1 MRAVSRRF
9 QGWKRREVAEASQRI
24 GKRAQLIMR
33 SRIRSLTWLTVVLVL
48 ALCLAAWSGFAGPK
62 KAVDTW
68 VATWGASPVAPLP
81 ANTTNTGFTNQTVRM
96 IVHTSLGGSEARV
109 RLSNAFG
116 TESLAIG
123 AAHVALRSM
132 NAGIVSGTDKALT
145 FSGSNSVTISPGAL
159 VVSDSVKLDVPALS
173 DLSVSLYLPGPTG
186 QATWHA
192 AALSTNYISKPGDFT
207 GAADLPVDHTVTS
220 WFYLTDVEVKSS
232 KDTLAIVTFGDSI
245 TDGTRST
252 LDTNH
257 RWPNLLAERLAQHH
271 IKLSVVDEGIAG
283 NRVLHDFVGPNAL
296 ARFDRDVLAQPG
308 VGYVTVLLGI
318 NDIGDISRV
327 LTQPGLVHQPVS
339 ADEIIAGHRQM
350 ITRAHEQGL
359 KIVGCTLTPFD
370 GAAYFTPEGETKRQ
384 AVNKFIRTG
393 GGYDG
398 VIDFDAVVRDPAQP
412 GRFLAVYDSGDHLHP
427 NDAGYKAMADA
438 VDLSLFKKR

>member
-1 MRAVSRRF
+1 MRN
-9 QGWKRREVAEASQRI
+9 
-24 GKRAQLIMR
+24 
-33 SRIRSLTWLTVVLVL
+33 RIRSLTWLAFVAALT
-48 ALCLAAWSGFAGPK
+48 LCLAAWSGFAGAK
-62 KAVDTW
+62 EADGTW
-68 VATWGASPVAPLP
+68 VATWGTSPVAPLP
-81 ANTTNTGFTNQTVRM
+81 ANTTNTGFTNQTVRL
-96 IVHTSLGGSEARV
+96 IVHTSLGGNEVRV

-132 NAGIVSGTDKALT
+132 NAGIVSGTDRALT
-145 FSGSNSVTISPGAL
+145 FSGSNSVSIPPGAL
-159 VVSDSVKLDVPALS
+159 VVSDSVKLDVPALA
-173 DLSVSLYLPGPTG
+173 DLAVSVYLPGPTG

-192 AALSTNYISKPGDFT
+192 AAFSTNYVSKAGDFT

-252 LDTNH
+252 PDTNH
-257 RWPNLLAERLAQHH
+257 RWPNLLAERLAEHH

-283 NRVLHDFVGPNAL
+283 NRILHDLAGPNAL
-296 ARFDRDVLAQPG
+296 ARFDRDVLTQAG

-318 NDIGDISRV
+318 NDIGRS
-327 LTQPGLVHQPVS
+327 TTGEPPQPVS

-350 ITRAHEQGL
+350 IARAHEHGL

-370 GAAYFTPEGETKRQ
+370 GAAYFSTEGETKRQ

-393 GGYDG
+393 GAYDG
-398 VIDFDAVVRDPAQP
+398 VIDFDAVVRDPGQP
-412 GRFLAVYDSGDHLHP
+412 ARFLAMYDSGDHLHP

-438 VDLSLFKKR
+438 IDLSLFKKR

>member
-1 MRAVSRRF
+1 MMRN
-9 QGWKRREVAEASQRI
+9 RI
-24 GKRAQLIMR
+24 H
-33 SRIRSLTWLTVVLVL
+33 SLTWPALVAVL
-48 ALCLAAWSGFAGPK
+48 ALCLAAWTGFAGPK
-62 KAVDTW
+62 EADGTW

-81 ANTTNTGFTNQTVRM
+81 ANTTNTGFTNQTVRL
-96 IVHTSLGGSEARV
+96 IVHTSLGGNEVRV

-116 TESLAIG
+116 TDSLAIG

-132 NAGIVSGTDKALT
+132 NAGIVSGTDRALT
-145 FSGSNSVTISPGAL
+145 FSGSNSATIPPGAL
-159 VVSDSVKLDVPALS
+159 VVSDSIKLDVPALA
-173 DLSVSLYLPGPTG
+173 DLAVSLYLPGPTG

-192 AALSTNYISKPGDFT
+192 AAFSTNYISKAGDFT
-207 GAADLPVDHTVTS
+207 GTADLPVDHTVTS

-252 LDTNH
+252 PDTNH
-257 RWPNLLAERLAQHH
+257 RWPNLLAERLAEHH
-271 IKLSVVDEGIAG
+271 IKMSVVDEGIAG

-318 NDIGDISRV
+318 NDIGDIGRLPAV
-327 LTQPGLVHQPVS
+327 AQPGRGPQPVS
-339 ADEIIAGHRQM
+339 AEEIIAGHRQM
-350 ITRAHEQGL
+350 ITRAHEHGL
-359 KIVGCTLTPFD
+359 KVLGCTLTPFE
-370 GAAYFTPEGETKRQ
+370 GAAYFSPEGETKRQ

-393 GGYDG
+393 GAYDA
-398 VIDFDAVVRDPAQP
+398 VIDFDAVVRDPAHP
-412 GRFLAVYDSGDHLHP
+412 ERFLAMYDSGDHLHP

-438 VDLSLFKKR
+438 IDLSLFKKR